1 MFSVWTVYIRTYV
14 HRFLFPFAVYLLD
27 VHQYHLTCVA
37 TSVWVAVSPLPVH
50 CITDATVD
58 ANACRTFTSEEKTT
72 AQVKAEIDRCLREK
86 SSIESSFPAGVVVGP
101 FHVVVEGLRLQL
113 ARKCRELATALLEFM
128 VKKLREESAEICDQF
143 MEISRKLFEK
153 PNSIEVCVYVR
164 TYTTPFSSHAHTHTT
179 KQTLQHNSALLTEK
193 VTYVLAPPPPVL
205 KPHSSSP
212 PPPPLART

>member
-1 MFSVWTVYIRTYV
+1 MPQVFGW
-14 HRFLFPFAVYLLD
+14 LCP
-27 VHQYHLTCVA
+27 
-37 TSVWVAVSPLPVH
+37 PLAVH

-153 PNSIEVCVYVR
+153 PNSIEVCTNVR
-164 TYTTPFSSHAHTHTT
+164 TYVCTYIHNIPLQSCTHSHHEANLTAQFS
-179 KQTLQHNSALLTEK
+179 LTD
-193 VTYVLAPPPPVL
+193 
-205 KPHSSSP
+205 
-212 PPPPLART
+212 

>member
-1 MFSVWTVYIRTYV
+1 MLPQVFGW
-14 HRFLFPFAVYLLD
+14 LCP
-27 VHQYHLTCVA
+27 
-37 TSVWVAVSPLPVH
+37 PLPVH
-50 CITDATVD
+50 CITVATVD

-153 PNSIEVCVYVR
+153 PNSIEVC
-164 TYTTPFSSHAHTHTT
+164 
-179 KQTLQHNSALLTEK
+179 
-193 VTYVLAPPPPVL
+193 TYVHTQHPSPVMHTL
-205 KPHSSSP
+205 TPRSKPYSTIQP
-212 PPPPLART
+212 Y